1 MDNFRPVIKRLFTIA
16 ILMGSL
22 LAVMPVRA
30 QAIINNRDCT
40 ADQMTC
46 QAKVRDTT
54 AQMNMM
60 PDGKNFRR
68 VVIFSEDMKRD
79 KEDFLIMVGGL
90 MMIINPHS
98 TADERGDLMMS
109 LLSNGRKTVRWSGFA
124 WQLGYSDTDA
134 IRLVAERL

>member
-1 MDNFRPVIKRLFTIA
+1 MNNFRADINPLAIA
-16 ILMGSL
+16 ILLGSL
-22 LAVMPVRA
+22 LTVMPARA
-30 QAIINNRDCT
+30 QAIINTRDCT
-40 ADQMTC
+40 ADHMTC
-46 QAKVRDTT
+46 HTKVRDTT
-54 AQMNMM
+54 VQMEMM

-79 KEDFLIMVGGL
+79 KDDFLLMGGGL
-90 MMIINPHS
+90 MMIINPQS

-124 WQLGYSDTDA
+124 WQLGYSDTEA